1 MFASSI
7 LTARRDIWPLYSP
20 SQVRFCPSG
29 IGGDA
34 RAMID
39 KMAPPDVMTG
49 RSCYDGADGH
59 YWIGVH
65 EEIQDL
71 SVWAAQLG

>member
-1 MFASSI
+1 
-7 LTARRDIWPLYSP
+7 
-20 SQVRFCPSG
+20 VRFCTSD

-39 KMAPPDVMTG
+39 KMAPPDVMTW
-49 RSCYDGADGH
+49 RSFYDGADGH
-59 YWIGVH
+59 VWIGIH
-65 EEIQDL
+65 EEIQDP

>member
-7 LTARRDIWPLYSP
+7 PTARRAILPLYSP
-20 SQVRFCPSG
+20 FQVRFCTSD

-39 KMAPPDVMTG
+39 KMAPPDVTTA
-49 RSCYDGADGH
+49 RSCDDGADGDV
-59 YWIGVH
+59 WIGVH
-65 EEIQDL
+65 EEIQDP